1 MFLIVNAKGQFWD
14 GLGWNQRGR
23 DFLTVAQATR
33 SLHEEGE
40 GLENKIVISSELY
53 SRDPE

>member
-1 MFLIVNAKGQFWD
+1 MLLIVNAKGQFWD
-14 GLGWNQRGR
+14 GLGWSQSGK

-40 GLENKIVISSELY
+40 GLEDKLIVSSDFY
-53 SRDPE
+53 SEDTN

>member
-14 GLGWNQRGR
+14 GFGWSQRGK

-40 GLENKIVISSELY
+40 GLENKLIISSDFY
-53 SRDPE
+53 SGDTN